1 MEGRE
6 IGDGGG
12 SGGIEIVVVDGKA
25 RLDAKTKAR
34 LERASRARTRSRQ
47 QQRAEVATR
56 EQQRQ
61 TQAGAGGASA
71 TEVEEAQPIGPV
83 DAKPLL
89 PPPPPPPP
97 LQADL
102 EKSKTTTVARSWLAC
117 STLEC
122 EPNDHLHPS
131 PSWRPEGLT
140 TASARSRR
148 ATTRPMAFE
157 RGSCCDHYQ
166 LDWVT

>member
-1 MEGRE
+1 MVEGRE

-12 SGGIEIVVVDGKA
+12 GSEIGVMDAKP

-89 PPPPPPPP
+89 PPPPP

-102 EKSKTTTVARSWLAC
+102 EKSKTKTVARSWLAC

-122 EPNDHLHPS
+122 EPNDHLHPF
-131 PSWRPEGLT
+131 PSWRPEGLM

-148 ATTRPMAFE
+148 ATTRPGAFE
-157 RGSCCDHYQ
+157 RDSCCDHYQ
-166 LDWVT
+166 LDWVA